1 MASIIGT
8 ACIRASPQS
17 IRWSTNVSHAT
28 SCWSTSLPPSAPA
41 CRRNALTNTDA
52 DWFVM
57 PEHSIAKRCRAIHDF
72 KAVVRWR
79 SLANVLHADP
89 RTFPTPSG
97 EQHFAII
104 ESTAPTTGPHRG
116 ANDGVKENCLNGTK
130 FKIPVITSSPVRT
143 CSSAFGC
150 RSGFGAHRASIWRPF
165 W

>member
-1 MASIIGT
+1 
-8 ACIRASPQS
+8 
-17 IRWSTNVSHAT
+17 
-28 SCWSTSLPPSAPA
+28 
-41 CRRNALTNTDA
+41 
-52 DWFVM
+52 M

-143 CSSAFGC
+143 FSSTFGC
-150 RSGFGAHRASIWRPF
+150 RSGFGAHSVLCGSRELAMFAAVRRASSYHGALSGSVYQLVVL
-165 W
+165 